1 MLLAKGLFFL
11 GIIPI
16 LIIIFTAPYM
26 FSMVFGE
33 EWELSGV
40 FAQILAIFYLFKFIA
55 SPLSYMFYIAEKQR
69 IDFFIHLYML
79 ISTFIIMYFPKYFNI
94 TVESLFLIYSINL
107 ALIYTLTFIVS
118 YKLTTKD

>member
-1 MLLAKGLFFL
+1 
-11 GIIPI
+11 
-16 LIIIFTAPYM
+16 M

-40 FAQILAIFYLFKFIA
+40 FAQILAIFYLFKFIV

-107 ALIYTLTFIVS
+107 ALIYILTFIVS
-118 YKLTTKD
+118 YKLTIKD